1 MLKQNKPINFDALTP
16 SWFIYTEPDGT
27 PICVVHNDPYDELEF
42 FVKVARCI
50 AFSDYIEKQVE
61 KIYFKGKEVVYAGW
75 QHGMTFEFKDLDGN
89 TVWKESFP
97 HWDH

>member
-1 MLKQNKPINFDALTP
+1 MSKINFDALTP

-27 PICVVHNDPYDELEF
+27 PTCVVHNDSYDKFGF
-42 FVKVARCI
+42 FVKVAKCI
-50 AFSDYIEKQVE
+50 AFSDCTD
-61 KIYFKGKEVVYAGW
+61 KIVQKIFFQGKEVVYAGW
-75 QHGMTFEFKDLDGN
+75 QPGMTFEFKDLEGN